1 MKRIFFLLIIF
12 FLALSPWQNV
22 LAAGNLSNVGL
33 SITPLNAGSLSS
45 WNISFTVPEETE
57 LGHILISLGGYQP
70 DLGSAELFVSGVPQG
85 SPQVGKSNPNC
96 VINCDDIRYYYNDP
110 ITIKKDTRITFTLN
124 KIKNPGKVG
133 QTGINFINLYSSKYP
148 QTVLAYSAGE
158 KLLNLDKPILSEEDN
173 LIPDTATSEENEI
186 TALSQIMLNELFYQP
201 GAKTTKLSAIKD
213 PAKVVDFTLDLLAK
227 EKIIFKG
234 TIDLS
239 KPESL
244 KFLEKLGDYLT
255 FDILNF
261 EVKKELL
268 DYFKVPLEITYY
280 NLPYIWDPDVL
291 MNEES
296 VLSKDKLENYHYV
309 LYDNKPQVSFVIK
322 EAGSYKLIPHLEIY
336 LEDNFKVE
344 GQKKQL
350 DITGRIS
357 DPKAIIKVNLNGK
370 ELKDLEVK
378 IDALKGNFVFP
389 VELVEGSNL
398 LEIKTT
404 SEYGDLAKIV
414 KIIQYLPQKT
424 ETTQEKAIISPLN
437 IAAIVL
443 AIIAIILILAIRR
456 LSKKRKR

>member
-1 MKRIFFLLIIF
+1 MKRIFFILIIF
-12 FLALSPWQNV
+12 FLTLSPWQNV
-22 LAAGNLSNVGL
+22 LAAGNLTNIGL
-33 SITPLNAGSLSS
+33 SINPLNANSLSS

-85 SPQVGKSNPNC
+85 SPRVGKSNPNC

-110 ITIKKDTRITFTLN
+110 ITVKKDTRITFTLN

-158 KLLNLDKPILSEEDN
+158 KLLNLDKPILSGEDN

-227 EKIIFKG
+227 EKIVFKG

-239 KPESL
+239 KPDSL

-268 DYFKVPLEITYY
+268 DYFKLPLEITYY
-280 NLPYIWDPDVL
+280 NLPYI
-291 MNEES
+291 
-296 VLSKDKLENYHYV
+296 
-309 LYDNKPQVSFVIK
+309 
-322 EAGSYKLIPHLEIY
+322 
-336 LEDNFKVE
+336 
-344 GQKKQL
+344 
-350 DITGRIS
+350 
-357 DPKAIIKVNLNGK
+357 
-370 ELKDLEVK
+370 
-378 IDALKGNFVFP
+378 
-389 VELVEGSNL
+389 
-398 LEIKTT
+398 
-404 SEYGDLAKIV
+404 
-414 KIIQYLPQKT
+414 
-424 ETTQEKAIISPLN
+424 
-437 IAAIVL
+437 
-443 AIIAIILILAIRR
+443 
-456 LSKKRKR
+456 